1 MFADCFFGGCLGF
14 LAEIVSGA
22 LEHFV
27 EHVAGESFLVL
38 CFNFGFDERRNVVRL
53 YPIGPGFLE
62 HFAVVVAVYFGKVG
76 EFGDNCV
83 GEIEV
88 ERLDFD
94 FFGDVVISDGEY
106 FGAIVFALGC
116 QFG

>member
-1 MFADCFFGGCLGF
+1 LFADCFFGGCLGF

-27 EHVAGESFLVL
+27 ENVAGESFLVL
-38 CFNFGFDERRNVVRL
+38 GFNFGFDERRNVVGF

-62 HFAVVVAVYFGKVG
+62 HFAVVIAVYFGKVG
-76 EFGDNCV
+76 EISNDCV

-94 FFGDVVISDGEY
+94 FFGDVVISDSEH

-116 QFG
+116 HFV

>member
-14 LAEIVSGA
+14 LAKIVSGA

-27 EHVAGESFLVL
+27 KHITGESFLVL
-38 CFNFGFDERRNVVRL
+38 GFNFGFDERRNVVGF

-62 HFAVVVAVYFGKVG
+62 HFAVIIAVYFGKVG
-76 EFGDNCV
+76 EISNNCV
-83 GEIEV
+83 GEIKV
-88 ERLDFD
+88 KSLDFY
-94 FFGDVVISDGEY
+94 FVGDVVISNSEY

-116 QFG
+116 HFG